1 MVGAEDKEP
10 PARRRRPPLVTPEQA
25 VQAAYQLVAAEGPAG
40 LSMRKLAAALHVSLP
55 TVYTAIRSKD
65 HLITEI
71 QDRLF
76 VEITDAMD
84 GDVDLD
90 ARSQLLAMGRALFQ
104 WADRNPRLAEF
115 LLAEDTSAESGG
127 RLAVSAPE
135 PGRSAVRL
143 ALDGILGREL
153 VAALDPVTAF
163 LYAAAVSRALL
174 STSRSSQHVPREVW
188 LEIWS
193 DAITGGLRRLAQ
205 DQPAGA

>member
-1 MVGAEDKEP
+1 MVGAEDNEP
-10 PARRRRPPLVTPEQA
+10 TARRKRPPLVTPEQA

-76 VEITDAMD
+76 VEITDAMNS
-84 GDVDLD
+84 GGDLD
-90 ARSQLLAMGRALFQ
+90 AQGQLIALGRAVFE
-104 WADRNPRLAEF
+104 WADRNPRLADF
-115 LLAEDTSAESGG
+115 LLAEDTSVESGG
-127 RLAVSAPE
+127 RLAATAPE
-135 PGRSAVRL
+135 PGRTTVRR
-143 ALDGILGREL
+143 ALEGILGPQQ

-163 LYAAAVSRALL
+163 LYAAAVSRGLL
-174 STSRSSQHVPREVW
+174 SVSRSGRDVSRDVW

-205 DQPAGA
+205 HQGAAA